1 MRIAKIKFQRRRGA
15 ILLNVL
21 VFMLVMSIIIAGM
34 ALLLVSDNSLGRV
47 ESNYSNSLAV
57 AEAGV
62 NYELCKISSSGLSAD
77 QKQMIG
83 APGIPYTT
91 TAGTFSVYVTQRNS
105 DGSET
110 TPWVPGQNLWIYSTG
125 GVGNLKRTVKVAAA
139 PNSSTVG
146 AANYAVFGVGSGTII
161 GSSAVVTGDIVTDG
175 TFFFNGHPTING
187 NIVFNGPTSDWL
199 SLPGGTYSVVHNPNP
214 VNWPTVEALAVTAF
228 GAQGLSYVATHND
241 NALAGGGISNNVV
254 STSGNNGM
262 TFYGKAGGANYYL
275 TSMNCGGSAP
285 VLFDNRAGPIT
296 IWVGPSGANST
307 FQLKGGTAT
316 IKMTADPTKP
326 VRVNIAT
333 INDVVINGSVELDAG
348 IYNVNNAA
356 KGNVV
361 FSGSSQAIYGMII
374 CNTFSFN
381 GSPNIG
387 AVQGYFSPLST
398 VSYYSCVQPWQEIG
412 GVN

>member
-1 MRIAKIKFQRRRGA
+1 MPIASLKYQRRRGA

-21 VFMLVMSIIIAGM
+21 IFMIVISIIIAGM
-34 ALLLVSDNSLGRV
+34 ALLMVSDNSVGRV

-62 NYELCKISSSGLSAD
+62 NYELCKISNDARSAD
-77 QKQMIG
+77 QKQLLG
-83 APGIPYTT
+83 TPGIAYATT
-91 TAGTFSVYVTQRNS
+91 SGTFAVYVTQRNS

-125 GVGNLKRTVKVAAA
+125 GVGNLKRTVKVAAS
-139 PNSSTVG
+139 PDSTTPG
-146 AANYAVFGVGSGTII
+146 SNYAVFGVGSGTVI
-161 GSSAVVTGDIVTDG
+161 GSSAVVTGDMVTDG
-175 TFFFNGHPTING
+175 TFFFNGHPTVNG

-199 SLPGGTYSVVHNPNP
+199 SLPSGTYPVIRNPSP
-214 VNWPTVEALAVTAF
+214 VTWPTVEALAVTAF
-228 GAQGLSYVATHND
+228 GVQGLSYVATHND
-241 NALAGGGISNNVV
+241 NALAGAGISNNVV

-262 TFYGKAGGANYYL
+262 TFYGKPGGANYYL
-275 TSMNCGGSAP
+275 TSLNCGGSAP
-285 VLFDNRAGPIT
+285 VLFDNRTGPIT
-296 IWVGPSGANST
+296 IWVGPSGASST
-307 FQLKGGTAT
+307 FQLKGGTAS

-333 INDVVINGSVELDAG
+333 INDVVINGSLELDAG
-348 IYNVNNAA
+348 IYNVNNAG

-387 AVQGYFSPLST
+387 AVPGYFSPSST
-398 VSYYSCVQPWQEIG
+398 VSGYGCVQPWQEIG